1 MGRTSSVY
9 KKLPGHWRAPFTRR
23 TLWQGPDHLL
33 WVEKALMQEH
43 YRRFYFKD
51 IQAVF
56 VRRNWR
62 HHLWT
67 LFWAVLVCAGG
78 SLAMLSAE
86 TPDLP
91 DFFVPAGFALLGCVA
106 LLINLL
112 RGPCCEFYLQTAVQ
126 LERLTNM
133 VRQRRA
139 LKMAD
144 RIKALAEKAQGPF
157 RTTAAAGGH
166 GAAGAGA
173 NRFPAAAHATE
184 TQEPF
189 QPRLHWALFVALLC
203 QGALGGLQLWLRQP
217 WLVALGLIALGV
229 TMVLAIVALVRGHRQ
244 IKGTLLGIVTWL
256 TLALTAANGLSNYGL
271 FIYASALRPQY
282 TYNQSALLR
291 AFLELHLED
300 STLIMAIV
308 LGFAAGALLLG
319 GIGAI
324 AVVMHGGRRIKAA

>member
-1 MGRTSSVY
+1 MGRASSVY
-9 KKLPGHWRAPFTRR
+9 KKMPGNWRAPFARR

-33 WVEKALMQEH
+33 WVEKTLMQEH

-51 IQAVF
+51 IQAVI

-62 HHLWT
+62 HHVWT
-67 LFWAVLVCAGG
+67 LFWAVLVCAGAG
-78 SLAMLSAE
+78 LAMLSAE

-91 DFFVPAGFALLGCVA
+91 DFFVPAGFALLGVIA
-106 LLINLL
+106 LLINWF

-144 RIKALAEKAQGPF
+144 RIKALTEKAQGPF
-157 RTTAAAGGH
+157 QMTAATGGH
-166 GAAGAGA
+166 GAGARA
-173 NRFPAAAHATE
+173 NRFPTAALATE

-189 QPRLHWALFVALLC
+189 QPRLHWALFAVLLC

-229 TMVLAIVALVRGHRQ
+229 TMVLAIIALVRGHRQ
-244 IKGTLLGIVTWL
+244 IKGTLLGVVTWL
-256 TLALTAANGLSNYGL
+256 TLALTAANGLSAYGL
-271 FIYASALRPQY
+271 FIYASTLKPQY
-282 TYNQSALLR
+282 SYDHTALLM

-319 GIGAI
+319 VIGSI
-324 AVVMHGGRRIKAA
+324 AVVMQGGRRIKAA